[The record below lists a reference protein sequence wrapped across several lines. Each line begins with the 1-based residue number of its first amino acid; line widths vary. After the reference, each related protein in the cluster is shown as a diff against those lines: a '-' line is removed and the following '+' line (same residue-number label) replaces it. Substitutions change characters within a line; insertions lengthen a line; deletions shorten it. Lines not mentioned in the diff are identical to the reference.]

1 MRSDN
6 HSSAVEHQGLQLCKK
21 LLRMLHSCNVPAVV
35 PAKKS
40 GISPNCVSD
49 GTARLSLRRCNM
61 ETIAVT
67 EWNGV
72 VSPLFDTA
80 CTWLVM
86 RPDGSST
93 VHNVRNLPLG
103 GKSDLCVSE
112 SVAVMI
118 CGAITA
124 HARSLLEERGIRVV
138 SWVCGAVDQVV
149 ATFRNGE
156 DLSVRF
162 AMPGCRQTG
171 CRGGKGRGM
180 HRRRQGT
187 GWNQNGGTV

>member
-1 MRSDN
+1 M
-6 HSSAVEHQGLQLCKK
+6 LQ
-21 LLRMLHSCNVPAVV
+21 RCNVPTV
-35 PAKKS
+35 AKAEKS
-40 GISPNCVSD
+40 GISRNCVSD
-49 GTARLSLRRCNM
+49 DTARLSLLCCYM

-86 RPDGSST
+86 RPEGSST
-93 VHNVRNLPLG
+93 AHNVRNLSLG
-103 GKSDLCVSE
+103 GKSDLCVNE
-112 SVAVMI
+112 SVTVMI

-162 AMPGCRQTG
+162 AMPGCRQAG
-171 CRGGKGRGM
+171 CRGGKGRGG

-187 GWNQNGGTV
+187 GWKQNGGAV